1 MPDDFAAAHRRHW
14 EDAELLFERERWA
27 NADQLYGF
35 SAECGL
41 KMMMETLGIPVAGE
55 YRCHVDGLWPKYRSL
70 IEARGET
77 RYLVDGAPFSD
88 WSAND
93 RYAPRDRV
101 DGEKA
106 RRHRKGVEEVR
117 LALENA
123 MADGRS

>member
-1 MPDDFAAAHRRHW
+1 MISPLPTAATGRMPNCSSNVNAGPTPTNSTGSAPNAA
-14 EDAELLFERERWA
+14 
-27 NADQLYGF
+27 
-35 SAECGL
+35 L
-41 KMMMETLGIPVAGE
+41 KTMMETLGIPVAGE

-88 WSAND
+88 WSANE